1 MYGTDW
7 CPHCKDQKKLFG
19 NSFQYIDYI
28 DCDWNKEDCREAGI
42 KGYPTWIINGEKYA
56 GEQELD
62 RLASLMGCEL
72 VENELK

>member
-1 MYGTDW
+1 MIE
-7 CPHCKDQKKLFG
+7 
-19 NSFQYIDYI
+19 S
-28 DCDWNKEDCREAGI
+28 I
-42 KGYPTWIINGEKYA
+42 KNQTRCSGVTKWIINGEKYA